1 MTRIGVFGGQF
12 DPPHN
17 GHVAVVRAARDQ
29 LRLDRVL
36 IVPSARPP
44 HRPAPA
50 TPAETRYRLAHAA
63 FAGEPGVEVSR
74 LELDRDGPGYTVE
87 TLEQL
92 AGPDRELYL
101 IVGADQLAA
110 MGSWYRPERVRELAR
125 IAVAGRPGSPPADGA
140 ARLLMEPVDVSS
152 SAVRRMIGEGVDVH
166 AMVPTAVAEAIARE
180 GLYVK
185 RPC

>member
-1 MTRIGVFGGQF
+1 
-12 DPPHN
+12 
-17 GHVAVVRAARDQ
+17 
-29 LRLDRVL
+29 
-36 IVPSARPP
+36 
-44 HRPAPA
+44 
-50 TPAETRYRLAHAA
+50 
-63 FAGEPGVEVSR
+63 
-74 LELDRDGPGYTVE
+74 
-87 TLEQL
+87 
-92 AGPDRELYL
+92 
-101 IVGADQLAA
+101 
-110 MGSWYRPERVRELAR
+110 VRELAR